1 MQHRSEENTWKRKT
15 YETLA
20 EESKDILEREIVVIE
35 RPTGADYDSLESILG
50 EVNEESLVPQTKDL
64 NHRARLRPA
73 CEL

>member
-20 EESKDILEREIVVIE
+20 EESKDILEHEIIVIE

-50 EVNEESLVPQTKDL
+50 EVNKESLVPQMKDL

-73 CEL
+73 REL